1 MPDRIT
7 DFRHLPLSNGFMFG
21 QVMRDER
28 LSKLFLEE
36 LLQKPIAKVEHIDK
50 EKDLADTLGAH
61 GIRLDIYIEDEQ
73 HTRYN
78 IEMQCVNER
87 NLERRVRY
95 YQGGI
100 DRNSLERGGDY
111 VDLPETYI
119 IFICDFDYC
128 GAGLPRRG
136 QRCAPVTTSCKSS
149 TSDAAIF
156 CTTGRSRLYSARVA
170 VTTVMVRMVMLL
182 AFFFN
187 GSLPEGRF
195 LLAAKESSQRKLP
208 LFRRSGPAT

>member
-128 GAGLPRRG
+128 GAGLPIYERVSSFKSTDIPYEDGSHVFILNSRYTG
-136 QRCAPVTTSCKSS
+136 SPASPRKKSS
-149 TSDAAIF
+149 ASSNPDQHTSPSGAVCAVWGILISYGEASGWEPWPLSAAW
-156 CTTGRSRLYSARVA
+156 
-170 VTTVMVRMVMLL
+170 
-182 AFFFN
+182 
-187 GSLPEGRF
+187 P
-195 LLAAKESSQRKLP
+195 Q
-208 LFRRSGPAT
+208 